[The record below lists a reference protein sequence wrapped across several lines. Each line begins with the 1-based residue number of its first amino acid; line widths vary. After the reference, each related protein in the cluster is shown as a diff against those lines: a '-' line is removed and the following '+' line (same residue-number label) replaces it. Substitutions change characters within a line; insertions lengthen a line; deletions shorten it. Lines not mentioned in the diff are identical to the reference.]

1 MLELE
6 VANTA
11 FRDAALMG
19 WLRGLMCECG
29 LVCWVEVEVF
39 GRVA

>member
-6 VANTA
+6 VAITA
-11 FRDAALMG
+11 FREAALME
-19 WLRGLMCECG
+19 WLRGLGCGCG
-29 LVCWVEVEVF
+29 LVCWVEVEGF